1 MKALILAAGKGT
13 RMKSKYPKVLHT
25 LSGKPMIKWI
35 IETVSSVVQ
44 EVGVVLGF
52 GSDLVRKHLPDW
64 VRVFVQEEQLGTAHA
79 VMCARSFIDPGEDIL
94 VLYGDTPLIKSNT
107 LKRMIEEHRNGA
119 EVTLLTAKLDDP
131 TGYGRIV
138 RRDGRIEV
146 IEEGELSSEERFAL
160 KEVNAGFYVF
170 SGAFLLDALPRI
182 GRNNSKNEYYLTDVV
197 KLAQRVRIVEVSDP
211 IEIVGVNTRKI
222 LISLEEFLRRKKIEE
237 LLENGVTVIDPN
249 TTYIHY
255 SVEVGIDTVI
265 HPMTFIEGETRIGED
280 CEIGPMTRIVNCVI
294 GNGVKVERSECYGA
308 VIEDNVI
315 VGPFARLREGTVLK
329 RNSRIGNFVE
339 VKKSIIGEET
349 KALHLSYIGD
359 AFVGK
364 NVNIGAG
371 TITCNYDGK
380 KKNPTFIED
389 NAFIGS
395 NTSLVAPVRIGEGAF
410 VGAGS
415 VITDDV
421 PPYSLAL
428 GRARQVVK
436 ENWVLKRREEE

>member
-1 MKALILAAGKGT
+1 MRALVLAAGKGT
-13 RMKSKYPKVLHT
+13 RMKSKYPKVLHP
-25 LSGKPMIKWI
+25 LSGKPMIRWVLD
-35 IETVSSVVQ
+35 TLSSVAQ

-52 GSDLVRKHLPDW
+52 GSDLVKKYLPDG
-64 VRVFVQEEQLGTAHA
+64 VRVFIQEEQLGTAHA
-79 VMCARSFIDPGEDIL
+79 VMCAKSFINPNEDIL
-94 VLYGDTPLIKSNT
+94 VLYADAPLIKPGT
-107 LKRMIEEHRNGA
+107 LKKLIEEHKKGA
-119 EVTLLTAKLDDP
+119 EITLLTAKLDDP

-138 RRDGRIEV
+138 RRGDKVEV
-146 IEEGELSSEERFAL
+146 VEEGELSDEERIAL

-170 SGAFLLDALPRI
+170 SGAFLLDALPKI

-197 KLAQRVRIVEVSDP
+197 KLAQRVRIVETSDP
-211 IEIVGVNTRKI
+211 LEIVGVNTRKT
-222 LISLEEFLRRKKIEE
+222 LVFLEEVLRRRKIEE
-237 LLENGVTVIDPN
+237 LLESGVTVIDPN

-265 HPMTFIEGETRIGED
+265 YPLTFIEGETKIGED

-294 GNGVKVERSECYGA
+294 GNGVRVERSECYGA

-436 ENWVLKRREEE
+436 ENWVLRRRGEE